1 MLVIGGAGFPLGA
14 VFGVT
19 FINLMNEYLI
29 PSLVRPM
36 NDILPTLLPFINPVN
51 IQAASNPILYGL
63 AIAIF
68 VIIEPR
74 GLAYRWE
81 ILKIAW
87 KIRPYSY

>member
-1 MLVIGGAGFPLGA
+1 MTSFSPTLA

-19 FINLMNEYLI
+19 FVNLMNEYLI
-29 PSLVRPM
+29 PALVRPL
-36 NDILPTLLPFINPVN
+36 NDFLPTALPFINAVS
-51 IQAASNPILYGL
+51 IQAATNPILYGL

-68 VIIEPR
+68 VVLEPR